1 MAALK
6 YLVWWTRLEVNDG
19 LIRILAKVMPGA
31 IQNIL
36 KKMRTKILRR
46 VEATEA
52 DILKTI
58 VDYLEVNRIL
68 YVRIHPISPVSVMP
82 HIRFRKPRPS
92 QRGAPDLIIW
102 PGGEGKHRTIAVEA
116 KTFKGRQSKA
126 QFDWELEAFKAG
138 LPYCVVRSLEELLR
152 VL

>member
-1 MAALK
+1 
-6 YLVWWTRLEVNDG
+6 VWWTRLEVNGG
-19 LIRILAKVMPGA
+19 LIRTRAKVMLGA

-36 KKMRTKILRR
+36 NKMRTKILRR

-68 YVRIHPISPVSVMP
+68 YMRVNPISPFSSK
-82 HIRFRKPRPS
+82 HGIRFRKLRPS
-92 QRGAPDLIIW
+92 QRGAPDLIVW
-102 PGGEGKHRTIAVEA
+102 PLWGRRAIGVEV
-116 KTFKGRQSKA
+116 KTLKGRQSPEQKA
-126 QFDWELEAFKAG
+126 WEMAANRAG
-138 LPYCVVRSLEELLR
+138 VGYFVVRSLGELLK